1 MTTPNRVFSALVVA
15 LALAAAA
22 CSNDPAAVTPDTVP
36 PAAVL
41 DVAPTVTPTA
51 IQVSWAASSEADLAG
66 YRVLRAVGASAAVLV
81 STVST
86 NVYVDTDV
94 QHGVRYRY
102 EIAAFDQSG
111 NVGPVVEST
120 FVSLAG
126 RTGVRRG
133 DHNGD

>member
-1 MTTPNRVFSALVVA
+1 MFSAFVVA
-15 LALAAAA
+15 LGLGAAG
-22 CSNDPAAVTPDTVP
+22 CSNDPAAVTADTVP

-41 DVAPTVTPTA
+41 DVAPTVTPNA

-66 YRVLRAVGASAAVLV
+66 YRVHRGVGTSDAVLV

-102 EIAAFDQSG
+102 EIAAFDQAG
-111 NVGPVVEST
+111 NVGPAVETT
-120 FVSLAG
+120 FVSLGG